1 VSGVLGVQQGIAYPG
16 FSVRALRAIVKQCRS
31 AIKAK
36 RGAVGQAH
44 SQHCAGTALCCG
56 VSKGACWPVHYP
68 MHSTVNYQA
77 RLLRAGEVPT
87 AQLLRVQVT
96 LNGNV
101 CTVLRTPVASQ
112 PAAKPATGSR

>member
-1 VSGVLGVQQGIAYPG
+1 
-16 FSVRALRAIVKQCRS
+16 
-31 AIKAK
+31 
-36 RGAVGQAH
+36 
-44 SQHCAGTALCCG
+44 
-56 VSKGACWPVHYP
+56 

-101 CTVLRTPVASQ
+101 CTVLRPPVASK
-112 PAAKPATGSR
+112 PAAKPATGS